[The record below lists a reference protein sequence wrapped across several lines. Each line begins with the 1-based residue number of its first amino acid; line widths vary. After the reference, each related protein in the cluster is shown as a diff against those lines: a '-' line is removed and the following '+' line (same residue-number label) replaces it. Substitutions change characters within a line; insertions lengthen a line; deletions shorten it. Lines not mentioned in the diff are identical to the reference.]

1 MFSTRLLP
9 ANKFPAHYSSGTIK
23 RSGAPTYFKTQLDQF
38 VDTTT
43 FATTGA
49 REFIVGLE
57 KCKSDLSYDEK
68 HDLFREADE
77 NGGGFIDREEFV
89 KLMTKYSE

>member
-9 ANKFPAHYSSGTIK
+9 ANKFPAHYSSSTIK

-49 REFIVGLE
+49 REYIVGLE
-57 KCKSDLSYDEK
+57 TETELTQTLRVRMPSRRSSKWGCSGSGS
-68 HDLFREADE
+68 R
-77 NGGGFIDREEFV
+77 
-89 KLMTKYSE
+89 